1 MTAQQDPFIEICE
14 SLRLHELTRYS
25 TDELIAE
32 LKRREVAEIGE
43 MASRDEDQDTDDGY
57 PSS

>member
-1 MTAQQDPFIEICE
+1 MTEHQDPFLVICE

-32 LKRREVAEIGE
+32 LKRRETDVSSDESKDTEKVNVYGEAE
-43 MASRDEDQDTDDGY
+43 
-57 PSS
+57 